1 MFQSTIK
8 PYNDL
13 SKDQF
18 FDILKL
24 RIEIFVVE
32 QCCYYQELDNEDKE
46 AFHVSIYNDGII
58 VAVGRII
65 PNLHNKEVKIGRIA
79 VKMEHRKK
87 GLAYKMMKDIINFIS
102 KKYKNFSVLLSA
114 QTYLI
119 EFYQSFGFK
128 EIGNTYLEDGIEH
141 INMVLKWR
149 E

>member
-8 PYNDL
+8 PYNEL

-32 QCCYYQELDNEDKE
+32 QSCYYQELDDEDKN

-65 PNLHNKEVKIGRIA
+65 PNLYNKEVKIGRIA
-79 VKMEHRKK
+79 VKMEYRKR
-87 GLAYKMMKDIINFIS
+87 GFAYSMMKDILNFIS
-102 KKYKNFSVLLSA
+102 HKFQSFGVSLSA

-119 EFYQSFGFK
+119 DFYQSFGFK

-141 INMVLKWR
+141 INMVLK
-149 E
+149 

>member
-32 QCCYYQELDNEDKE
+32 QCCYYQELDNEDKK

-87 GLAYKMMKDIINFIS
+87 GLAYKIMKDIMNFIS

-141 INMVLKWR
+141 INMVLK
-149 E
+149 

>member
-8 PYNDL
+8 TYNDL

-141 INMVLKWR
+141 INMVLK
-149 E
+149 

>member
-32 QCCYYQELDNEDKE
+32 QCCFYQELDNEDKE

-141 INMVLKWR
+141 INMVLK
-149 E
+149 

>member
-32 QCCYYQELDNEDKE
+32 QCCYYQELDDEDKE

-79 VKMEHRKK
+79 VRMEHRKK
-87 GLAYKMMKDIINFIS
+87 GLAYKMMKDIMNFLS
-102 KKYKNFSVLLSA
+102 NDYKNFSVLLSA

-128 EIGNTYLEDGIEH
+128 EVGDNYLEDGIEH
-141 INMVLKWR
+141 INMVLK
-149 E
+149 

>member
-65 PNLHNKEVKIGRIA
+65 PNLLNKEVKIGRIA

-87 GLAYKMMKDIINFIS
+87 GLAYKIMKDIMNFIS

-141 INMVLKWR
+141 INMVLK
-149 E
+149 

>member
-8 PYNDL
+8 PYNEL

-32 QCCYYQELDNEDKE
+32 QSCYYQELDDEDKE
-46 AFHVSIYNDGII
+46 AFHVSIYNNGII

-65 PNLHNKEVKIGRIA
+65 PNLNNREVKIGRIA
-79 VKMEHRKK
+79 VKMNQRKK
-87 GLAYKMMKDIINFIS
+87 GFASSMMEDMLNFIS
-102 KKYKNFSVLLSA
+102 KKYGDFSVLLSA

-119 EFYQSFGFK
+119 KFYQSYGFN
-128 EIGNTYLEDGIEH
+128 EIGDTYLEDGIEH
-141 INMVLKWR
+141 INMVLK
-149 E
+149 

>member
-8 PYNDL
+8 PYNEL

-32 QCCYYQELDNEDKE
+32 QCCYYQELDHEDKE

-65 PNLHNKEVKIGRIA
+65 PDHFNKEIKIGRIA
-79 VKMEHRKK
+79 VKMEYRKK
-87 GLAYKMMKDIINFIS
+87 GIATSLMNDIMNFTA
-102 KKYKNFSVLLSA
+102 KNFPEFSILLSA
-114 QTYLI
+114 QTYLV
-119 EFYQSFGFK
+119 EFYKSYGFK
-128 EIGNTYLEDGIEH
+128 VEGDNYLEDGIEH
-141 INMVLKWR
+141 INMALK
-149 E
+149 

>member
-87 GLAYKMMKDIINFIS
+87 GLAYKIMKDIMNFIS

-141 INMVLKWR
+141 INMVLK
-149 E
+149 

>member
-128 EIGNTYLEDGIEH
+128 VIGNTYLEDGIEH
-141 INMVLKWR
+141 INMVLK
-149 E
+149 

>member
-141 INMVLKWR
+141 INMVLK
-149 E
+149 

>member
-8 PYNDL
+8 TYNDL

-79 VKMEHRKK
+79 VKIEHRKK
-87 GLAYKMMKDIINFIS
+87 GLAYKMMKDIMNFIS

-119 EFYQSFGFK
+119 EFYQLFGFK

-141 INMVLKWR
+141 INMVLK
-149 E
+149 

>member
-58 VAVGRII
+58 VDVGRII

-87 GLAYKMMKDIINFIS
+87 GLAYKMMKDIMNFIS

-141 INMVLKWR
+141 INMVLK
-149 E
+149 

>member
-32 QCCYYQELDNEDKE
+32 QCCYYQELDNEDKK

-87 GLAYKMMKDIINFIS
+87 GLAYKMMKDIMNFIS

-141 INMVLKWR
+141 INMVLK
-149 E
+149 

>member
-32 QCCYYQELDNEDKE
+32 QCCYYQELDDEDKE

-79 VKMEHRKK
+79 VRMEYRKK
-87 GLAYKMMKDIINFIS
+87 GLAYKMMKDIMNFLS
-102 KKYKNFSVLLSA
+102 KDYKNFSVLLSA

-128 EIGNTYLEDGIEH
+128 EVGDNYLEDGIEH
-141 INMVLKWR
+141 INMVLK
-149 E
+149 

>member
-87 GLAYKMMKDIINFIS
+87 GLACKMMKDIMNFIS

-141 INMVLKWR
+141 INMVLK
-149 E
+149 

>member
-32 QCCYYQELDNEDKE
+32 QCCYYQELDDEDKV

-65 PNLHNKEVKIGRIA
+65 PNFYNKEVKIGRIA
-79 VKMEHRKK
+79 VKMEYRKK
-87 GLAYKMMKDIINFIS
+87 GLAYKMMKDIMNFIS

-128 EIGNTYLEDGIEH
+128 EIGSMYLEDGIEH
-141 INMVLKWR
+141 INMVLK
-149 E
+149 

>member
-65 PNLHNKEVKIGRIA
+65 PNPHNKEVKIGRIA

-87 GLAYKMMKDIINFIS
+87 GLAYKMMKDIMNFIS

-141 INMVLKWR
+141 INMVLK
-149 E
+149 

>member
-8 PYNDL
+8 PYNEL

-32 QCCYYQELDNEDKE
+32 QSCYYQELDDEDKE
-46 AFHVSIYNDGII
+46 AFHVSIYNNGII

-65 PNLHNKEVKIGRIA
+65 PNLNNREVKIGRIA
-79 VKMEHRKK
+79 VKMNQRKK
-87 GLAYKMMKDIINFIS
+87 GLASSMMEDMLNFIS
-102 KKYKNFSVLLSA
+102 KKYVDFSVLLSA

-119 EFYQSFGFK
+119 KFYQSYGFN
-128 EIGNTYLEDGIEH
+128 EIGDTYLEDGIEH
-141 INMVLKWR
+141 INMVLK
-149 E
+149 

>member
-8 PYNDL
+8 PYNEL

-32 QCCYYQELDNEDKE
+32 QCCYYQELDDEDKV

-65 PNLHNKEVKIGRIA
+65 PNFYNKEVKIGRIA
-79 VKMEHRKK
+79 VKMEYRKK
-87 GLAYKMMKDIINFIS
+87 GIAYIMMKDIMNFIS

-128 EIGNTYLEDGIEH
+128 EIGSMYLEDGIEH
-141 INMVLKWR
+141 INMVLK
-149 E
+149 

>member
-8 PYNDL
+8 RYNDL

-65 PNLHNKEVKIGRIA
+65 PNPHNKEVKIGRIA

-87 GLAYKMMKDIINFIS
+87 GLAYKMMKDIMNFIS

-141 INMVLKWR
+141 INMVLK
-149 E
+149 

>member
-8 PYNDL
+8 RYNDL

-65 PNLHNKEVKIGRIA
+65 PNLHHKEVKIGRIA

-141 INMVLKWR
+141 INMVLK
-149 E
+149 

>member
-32 QCCYYQELDNEDKE
+32 QCCYYQELDDEDKE
-46 AFHVSIYNDGII
+46 AFHVFIYNDGII

-65 PNLHNKEVKIGRIA
+65 PDHINKEVTFHYNNVNVVGRFINISD
-79 VKMEHRKK
+79 K
-87 GLAYKMMKDIINFIS
+87 GNAIIEINNRQ
-102 KKYKNFSVLLSA
+102 KEFSSGIV
-114 QTYLI
+114 
-119 EFYQSFGFK
+119 
-128 EIGNTYLEDGIEH
+128 EINNTI
-141 INMVLKWR
+141 
-149 E
+149 

>member
-8 PYNDL
+8 PYKDL

-87 GLAYKMMKDIINFIS
+87 GLAYKMMKDIMNFIS

-141 INMVLKWR
+141 INMILK
-149 E
+149 

>member
-8 PYNDL
+8 PYNEL

-32 QCCYYQELDNEDKE
+32 QSCYYQELDDEDKE
-46 AFHVSIYNDGII
+46 AFHVSIYNNGII

-65 PNLHNKEVKIGRIA
+65 PDLNNREVKIGRIA
-79 VKMEHRKK
+79 VKMNQRKK
-87 GLAYKMMKDIINFIS
+87 GFASSMMEDMLNFIS
-102 KKYKNFSVLLSA
+102 KKYVDFSVLLSA

-119 EFYQSFGFK
+119 KFYQSYGFN
-128 EIGNTYLEDGIEH
+128 EIGDTYLEDGIEH
-141 INMVLKWR
+141 INMVLK
-149 E
+149 

>member
-8 PYNDL
+8 PYNEL

-32 QCCYYQELDNEDKE
+32 QSCYYQELDDEDKE
-46 AFHVSIYNDGII
+46 AFHVSIHNNGII

-65 PNLHNKEVKIGRIA
+65 PNLNSREVKIGRIA
-79 VKMEHRKK
+79 VKMNQRKK
-87 GLAYKMMKDIINFIS
+87 GLASCMMEDMLNFIS
-102 KKYKNFSVLLSA
+102 KKYGDFSVLLSA

-119 EFYQSFGFK
+119 KFYQSYGFN
-128 EIGNTYLEDGIEH
+128 EIGDTYLEDGIEH
-141 INMVLKWR
+141 INMVLK
-149 E
+149 

>member
-32 QCCYYQELDNEDKE
+32 QCCYYQELDDEDKE

-79 VKMEHRKK
+79 VRMEHRKK
-87 GLAYKMMKDIINFIS
+87 GLAYKMMKDIMNFLS
-102 KKYKNFSVLLSA
+102 NDYKNFSVLLSA

-119 EFYQSFGFK
+119 EFYRSFGFK
-128 EIGNTYLEDGIEH
+128 EVGDNYLEDGIEH
-141 INMVLKWR
+141 INMVLK
-149 E
+149 

>member
-79 VKMEHRKK
+79 VKMEQRKK
-87 GLAYKMMKDIINFIS
+87 GLAYKMMNDIMNFIS
-102 KKYKNFSVLLSA
+102 KKYKNFNVLLSA

-141 INMVLKWR
+141 INMVLK
-149 E
+149 

>member
-8 PYNDL
+8 RYNDL

-32 QCCYYQELDNEDKE
+32 QCCYYQELDDEDKE

-87 GLAYKMMKDIINFIS
+87 GLAYKMMKDIMNFIS

-141 INMVLKWR
+141 INMVLK
-149 E
+149 

>member
-8 PYNDL
+8 RYNDL

-65 PNLHNKEVKIGRIA
+65 PNLHNREVKIGRIA

-87 GLAYKMMKDIINFIS
+87 GLAYKIMKDIMNFIS

-141 INMVLKWR
+141 INMVLK
-149 E
+149 

>member
-32 QCCYYQELDNEDKE
+32 QCCCYQELDNEDKK
-46 AFHVSIYNDGII
+46 ALHVSIYNDGII

-141 INMVLKWR
+141 INMVLK
-149 E
+149 

>member
-46 AFHVSIYNDGII
+46 AFHVSIYSDGII

-87 GLAYKMMKDIINFIS
+87 GLAYKIMKDIMNFIS

-141 INMVLKWR
+141 INMVLK
-149 E
+149 

>member
-8 PYNDL
+8 RYNDL

-87 GLAYKMMKDIINFIS
+87 GLAYKMMKDIMNFIS

-128 EIGNTYLEDGIEH
+128 EIGSTYLEDGIEH
-141 INMVLKWR
+141 INMVLK
-149 E
+149 

>member
-8 PYNDL
+8 RYNDL

-79 VKMEHRKK
+79 VKMEYRKK
-87 GLAYKMMKDIINFIS
+87 GLAYKIMKDIMNFIS
-102 KKYKNFSVLLSA
+102 KRYKNFSVLLSA

-141 INMVLKWR
+141 INMVLK
-149 E
+149 

>member
-87 GLAYKMMKDIINFIS
+87 GLAYKIMKDIMNFIS

>member
-32 QCCYYQELDNEDKE
+32 QCCYYQELDDEDKE

-87 GLAYKMMKDIINFIS
+87 GLAYKIMKDIMNFIS

-141 INMVLKWR
+141 INMVLK
-149 E
+149 